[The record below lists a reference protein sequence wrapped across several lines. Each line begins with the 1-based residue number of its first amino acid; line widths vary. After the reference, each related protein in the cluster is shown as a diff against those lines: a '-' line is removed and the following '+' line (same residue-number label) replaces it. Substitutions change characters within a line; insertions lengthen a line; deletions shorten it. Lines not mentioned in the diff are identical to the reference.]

1 MKSLYKSE
9 FEGTAQELKELALT
23 AAGELSALANQ
34 CQFIAANATDD
45 SECNELVYAA
55 ATCQGLLTSITCALF
70 AAIDSYLE
78 SFGVTTTLIAP
89 DSKAPAPE
97 QPKESPF
104 D

>member
-1 MKSLYKSE
+1 MKNLYKSE

-45 SECNELVYAA
+45 SDCNELVYAA
-55 ATCQGLLTSITCALF
+55 VTCQGLLVSTAHTIS
-70 AAIDSYLE
+70 AAINSYLE
-78 SFGVTTTLIAP
+78 SFGVATTLITP
-89 DSKAPAPE
+89 SKAPE

>member
-1 MKSLYKSE
+1 MKNLYKSE

-23 AAGELSALANQ
+23 AAGELSALAKQ
-34 CQFIAANATDD
+34 CQFIAANATED
-45 SECNELVYAA
+45 SNCNELVYAA

-78 SFGVTTTLIAP
+78 SFGVTTTLITP
-89 DSKAPAPE
+89 SKAPE